1 MDQKETFEKVI
12 EILDNLKAE
21 FLITGGFAV
30 SFWGHPRSTHDLDI
44 LIKIKGN
51 KEKLINSFREH
62 DFYISEEA
70 VEDAIRDGSMF
81 NIIHSESDLKIDFW
95 VTDNNPDH
103 DIEFKRKVQKNFL
116 GKEVYLI
123 SPEDLILTKLEWFK
137 KSNST
142 RHLIDASGIWEIQQD
157 VIDLDYL
164 KKRVVALDLAGLFDD
179 LIANKYK
186 DL

>member
-12 EILDNLKAE
+12 EILDDLKVE

-70 VEDAIRDGSMF
+70 VEDAMKHQSMF

-95 VTDNNPDH
+95 VIDGNPEH
-103 DIEFKRKVQKNFL
+103 DTEFKRRVKKNFL

-157 VIDLDYL
+157 VIVLDYL
-164 KKRVVALDLAGLFDD
+164 KKRAAALNLAELFDD
-179 LIANKYK
+179 LIDNKFK